1 MIADKSKYNIESLG
15 NHEHAAFSCGNASL
29 DQYIRERATQ
39 DVKRGLATVF
49 VITAKDD
56 PKTILSYYTLS
67 SRELKLEQL
76 PPEIA
81 KKAGKY
87 GYVGVT
93 LLGRMAVSEKCKGTG
108 LGALTLLNAL
118 EKSLIASRQVA
129 LWAVFVEAIDD
140 AAASF
145 YRKYGFIE
153 LPENNHR
160 LFLPMAT
167 IAKLFRLTNLPPRE
181 MEV

>member
-1 MIADKSKYNIESLG
+1 VIAEKSKYNIVPLG
-15 NHEHAAFSCGNASL
+15 NQNRTDFSCGNNPL

-39 DVKRGLATVF
+39 DIKRGLATVF

-56 PKTILSYYTLS
+56 PKMILSYYTLT

-76 PPEIA
+76 PSEIA

-108 LGALTLLNAL
+108 LGAPTLLNAL
-118 EKSLIASRQVA
+118 EKSLIASREVA
-129 LWAVFVEAIDD
+129 SWAVFVEAIDE
-140 AAASF
+140 AAAGF

-153 LPENNHR
+153 LPEDKHR
-160 LFLPMAT
+160 LFLPMST
-167 IAKLFRLTNLPPRE
+167 IAKLFRA
-181 MEV
+181 V